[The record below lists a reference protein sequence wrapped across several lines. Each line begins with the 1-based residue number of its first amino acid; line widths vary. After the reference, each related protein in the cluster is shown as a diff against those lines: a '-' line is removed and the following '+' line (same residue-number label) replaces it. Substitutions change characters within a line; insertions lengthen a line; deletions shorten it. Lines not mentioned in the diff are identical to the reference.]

1 MTCIRLQTGML
12 RSAAT
17 LAWVA
22 GLGFTILS
30 GNSLA
35 ADPQPSAVAKSDQ
48 SLDAATLEF
57 VSTKIRPLLESRCY
71 ECHSGKSAKLKGGL
85 RLDTLESIVKGG
97 DGGPI
102 LKPGHPEK
110 SVLIAAINYRG
121 DYEMPPASK
130 LPPGEIAL
138 LTRWIEMG
146 APWPAGGE
154 PPISTAKEPF
164 PLEKRKA
171 AHWSW
176 REVADPLAPVVRQQ
190 DWARRDLDRFVLAKL
205 EQAGLTPAPDTDRR
219 TLLRRVW
226 FDIVGLPPKPADV
239 ETFVADPAPTQ
250 QALEKVADALLA
262 SQQFGERWARHWL
275 DLMRYAESR
284 GHEYDLDSPNAWQY
298 RDYLIRALNADVPYN
313 QFVVEHVAGD
323 LVMPPRLNPDK
334 KFNES
339 ILATGF
345 WYLGDW
351 VHSPVDIRRD
361 EADQIDNQLDTM
373 SRAFLGLTVACAR
386 CHDHKFDAIST
397 KDYYALAGFLQS
409 SSYRQAAFETMEHNR
424 RVADEL
430 WTARAKADGAIRAAL
445 VESLRPAVGQ
455 TAAYLQAAVAVA
467 GGQVPAATEPQKL
480 DAKRLEAWVAALRA
494 APHAMQGPLQEFVK
508 QLQTPAVA
516 SHSTPAKT
524 TATRIA
530 VDYGRLA
537 PQEWIQDGF
546 AFGSGPVRIG
556 ALRLA
561 EDPKRPVIGVE
572 VFGAARRDQLWA
584 GLSLA
589 AGTQE
594 ESGELERLPRTGQT
608 LRTPTLTIESGKLHY
623 LVRGSGILQA
633 VVDAHRLIHG
643 PLHKELILD
652 FNVGD
657 QFRWVSHSLERYKN
671 HRAHIE
677 FVPTGNGPLEVFAI
691 ADGAEPPPLPTPE
704 QKLLRDALA
713 DSQDVHP
720 SMVATGQRQAAAL
733 QTLLLA
739 ALDRLAADRIATGPA
754 PEETAQL
761 ADWMVR
767 HPELFAPDPPAAERL
782 GAEVRQLRKE
792 EQRLATQIQKVSH
805 TAIAILDGTDEDEEL
820 LIRGNV
826 ATPHGRVP
834 RRFLEALAGPTAPS
848 YARGSGR
855 LELARH
861 MVDPRA
867 NPFITRVMANR
878 IWYHLLGRG
887 IVPTVDDFGA
897 LGQPPSHPELLDHLA
912 TRLAADDWSIK
923 RMIRQIV
930 TSRTY
935 QMSSRPADDAAE
947 SADPDNVLLHRMN
960 LRRLQGEVIRD
971 GILAVSGR
979 LDLKMEGPPVSIHL
993 TSFMGGRGRPG
1004 SGPLDG
1010 SGRRS
1015 VYMSVRRNFLSP
1027 MMLAFDTPVPSVAV
1041 GRRNV
1046 SNVPAQPLILLNDP
1060 FVAEQARRWAER
1072 VLADANITPENRI
1085 KGMYETSLGRPPDPE
1100 ETERELA
1107 FLKEQAGAYG
1117 IAGDAWQKEPRAWT
1131 DLGHVIWNMKEFI
1144 FID

>member
-1 MTCIRLQTGML
+1 MTCIRPQSDKL

-17 LAWVA
+17 LAWMA
-22 GLGFTILS
+22 GLGLAILTS
-30 GNSLA
+30 ISPA
-35 ADPQPSAVAKSDQ
+35 AEAQPSPASQ
-48 SLDAATLEF
+48 SEQPLDAATLEF

-110 SVLIAAINYRG
+110 SVLVEAINYRG

-130 LPPGEIAL
+130 MPPGEIAL
-138 LTRWIEMG
+138 LTKWIEMG

-154 PPISTAKEPF
+154 PPVSAAKEPF
-164 PLEKRKA
+164 PLDKRKA

-176 REVADPLAPVVRQQ
+176 RAVADPPAPAVRQQ

-205 EQAGLTPAPDTDRR
+205 DQANLKPAPDADRR

-239 ETFVADPAPTQ
+239 EAFVADPAPTQ
-250 QALEKVADALLA
+250 QALEKVVDALLA
-262 SQQFGERWARHWL
+262 SPQFGERWGRHWL

-284 GHEYDLDSPNAWQY
+284 GHEYDFNTPNAWQY
-298 RDYLIRALNADVPYN
+298 RDYVIRALNADVPYN

-323 LVMPPRLNPDK
+323 LVAPARLNPDK
-334 KFNES
+334 KYNES
-339 ILATGF
+339 VLATGF

-409 SSYRQAAFETMEHNR
+409 SSYRQAPFDTMEHNR
-424 RVADEL
+424 LVADEL
-430 WTARAKADGAIRAAL
+430 WKVRNQSEAKIRTALA
-445 VESLRPAVGQ
+445 ESLRPAAGQ
-455 TAAYLQAAVAVA
+455 TAEYLRAAVAIVRA
-467 GGQVPAATEPQKL
+467 AQTPAAPTPSLEP
-480 DAKRLEAWVAALRA
+480 KRLEAWVAALRA
-494 APHAMQGPLQEFVK
+494 ALNEPLSPLHEIAK
-508 QLQTPAVA
+508 RLQSPGATAA
-516 SHSTPAKT
+516 SPSTSTPPPAF
-524 TATRIA
+524 A
-530 VDYGRLA
+530 VDYHRLA
-537 PQEWIQDGF
+537 AQDWVQDGF
-546 AFGSGPVRIG
+546 AFGPGPTRSG
-556 ALRLA
+556 ALQYSD
-561 EDPKRPVIGVE
+561 DPRRPVTGID
-572 VFGAARRDQLWA
+572 VFGLARRDRLWA
-584 GLSLA
+584 GLGLA
-589 AGTQE
+589 PGTQGDE
-594 ESGELERLPRTGQT
+594 GELGSLPRTGQM
-608 LRTPTLTIESGKLHY
+608 LRTPTLTIENGRVHL
-623 LVRGSGILQA
+623 LVRGSGMLQT
-633 VVDAHRLIHG
+633 VVDAHRLLYG
-643 PLHKELILD
+643 PLHKDLILQ
-652 FNVGD
+652 FNAGD
-657 QFRWVSHSLERYKN
+657 KPRWITHNLGRYQG

-677 FVPTGNGPLEVFAI
+677 LVPVGGGPLELLAI
-691 ADGAEPPPLPTPE
+691 STSPQPPPVPQPGRTQLST
-704 QKLLRDALA
+704 ALA
-713 DSQDVHP
+713 STPDPDGSAM
-720 SMVATGQRQAAAL
+720 SL
-733 QTLLLA
+733 QTLLLSVI
-739 ALDRLAADRIATGPA
+739 DRLAAGTISTGPL
-754 PEETAQL
+754 PEETASL

-767 HPELFAPDPPAAERL
+767 HPELFTPEAAATQRMTTEFE
-782 GAEVRQLRKE
+782 ALRRE
-792 EQRLATQIQKVSH
+792 EQRLGGQIQKSSR
-805 TAIAILDGTDEDEEL
+805 TAIAILDGTGEDEEL

-826 ATPHGRVP
+826 GTPHGRVP
-834 RRFLEALAGPTAPS
+834 RRFLEALTGSTAPS

-855 LELARH
+855 LELAQQ
-861 MVDPRA
+861 MVDPKV

-878 IWYHLLGRG
+878 IWHHLLGRG
-887 IVPTVDDFGA
+887 IVPSVDDFGV
-897 LGQPPSHPELLDHLA
+897 LGQPPSNPELLDHLA
-912 TRLAADDWSIK
+912 TRLVADGWSVK
-923 RMIRQIV
+923 RLIRQIA

-935 QMSSRPADDAAE
+935 QMSSHPADAATE
-947 SADPDNVLLHRMN
+947 TADPDNVLLHRMN
-960 LRRLQGEVIRD
+960 LRRLEGEVIRD
-971 GILAVSGR
+971 GMLAVSGR
-979 LDLKMEGPPVSIHL
+979 LDLKMEGPPVPIYL

-1010 SGRRS
+1010 AGRRS
-1015 VYMSVRRNFLSP
+1015 VYLSVRRNFLSP

-1072 VLADANITPENRI
+1072 VLADANVTPENRV
-1085 KGMYETSLGRPPDPE
+1085 KGMYETALGRPPDSE
-1100 ETERELA
+1100 ETARA
-1107 FLKEQAGAYG
+1107 VTFLKEQTAAYG